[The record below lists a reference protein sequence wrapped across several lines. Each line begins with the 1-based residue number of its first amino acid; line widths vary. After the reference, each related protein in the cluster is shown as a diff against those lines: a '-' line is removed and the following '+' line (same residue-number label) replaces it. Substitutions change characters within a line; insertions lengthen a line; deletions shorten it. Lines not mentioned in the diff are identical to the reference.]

1 MGSAGS
7 QTAGVVYG
15 GYNGSNQSATEE
27 YDGTNWTSGGALST
41 ARRTYAGLGIQT
53 AALAYGGYVS
63 GPGGTASNAT
73 EEYGGTSWTSG
84 GNMNTGRYGHAGC
97 GLQTAGLAFGG
108 EISGPTYT
116 NKSEEY
122 DGTSWS
128 EGNNMNN
135 IITVPAGDG
144 IQTDALIFTGYN
156 TADLAITEG
165 YDGTSWSTRPNLAQ
179 ARRSGAGSHD
189 GASGSGSSAL
199 AFGGAPV
206 PSRGTA
212 TEEFTGETTSVN
224 VKTLTQS

>member
-1 MGSAGS
+1 M
-7 QTAGVVYG
+7 
-15 GYNGSNQSATEE
+15 
-27 YDGTNWTSGGALST
+27 ST

-122 DGTSWS
+122 NGTAWS

-165 YDGTSWSTRPNLAQ
+165 YDGTSWATRPNLAQ
-179 ARRSGAGSHD
+179 ARRAGAGSHE
-189 GASGSGSSAL
+189 GASGAGSSAL

-206 PSRGTA
+206 PSRGTV
-212 TEEFTGETTSVN
+212 TEEFTGETSV
-224 VKTLTQS
+224 VTASTLTSS